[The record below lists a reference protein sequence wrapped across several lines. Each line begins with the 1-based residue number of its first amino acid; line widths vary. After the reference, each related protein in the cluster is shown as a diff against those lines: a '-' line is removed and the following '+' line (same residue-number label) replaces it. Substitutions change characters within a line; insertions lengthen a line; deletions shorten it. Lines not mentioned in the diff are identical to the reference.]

1 MENVI
6 LNTPLPLTQDFKSLK
21 EEALA
26 YVQAYGANTWTNL
39 NPSDPGVTII
49 DQLCYAL
56 TELGYCNGFAI
67 SDILTGA
74 NGKLQLN
81 NQFYLPENILTTS
94 PVTVNDYK
102 KYLID
107 SVDGLKNAMIYAE
120 NNVFYQ
126 IFFAVK
132 EGETTEQMPLEVF
145 YSLNKCRNM
154 NELFLPPVALIP
166 YTQYL
171 TGTIE
176 ITDENEVSAIL
187 MAINKAIKN
196 YIFPFVKQ
204 VGYLA
209 LEQEGLTS
217 DEIFNGPLLQHGW
230 IDHNALGTKRTTI
243 SVDEIYEVMM
253 TIGGVSKVVQ
263 LALVDENESVYNPT
277 TQIFDIAMGRLS
289 VSCKGKTLN
298 FNLDQVLSR
307 TKPAE
312 IDVVLGAAV
321 DVQTEVPK
329 GKYRDINSY
338 YSIQNTF
345 PEIYAVGA
353 SAIIANA
360 TKFQIAQSRQLKGYL
375 TLFDQVLANQFSQLA
390 NVEQLFS
397 FKNSMTAN
405 PSDLKEFYA
414 VKTDEEKRHIIYP
427 APYLTFS
434 PSYFYQSIY
443 HIPNIRPLLK
453 DNNEFRLMRNDE
465 SKKELAHES
474 WLAYKQNPYNP
485 YMNGLMAFMTDERND
500 LTRRNTILDHLLAR
514 HGESPLV
521 IDALIDGTTY
531 TRNKLKDQVI
541 IKSLYLQNLGLLSYH
556 RFKAYNFLGANRL
569 ENLSAQVPVSYEQ
582 AIYDNDTI
590 DFIFNMEKVD
600 HQEKLTAIDFINYSG
615 LELKLGLLFG
625 LKVQYKNYIIDCY
638 QNTDE
643 IDRGNAI
650 RLATW
655 MIQQRKGF
663 IFLETNL
670 LWAYTTF
677 EIQLILNNSLC
688 VFKEPVDYRQLLTIY
703 TIFIQKRQFSIL
715 IYDGQQF
722 LQVGDYRF
730 PVEIFEAPIQEQAAE
745 NAFFFLKIENGP
757 VLNSDQMEM
766 IFDQAVALVFPLFLK
781 SETFINRLII
791 FLQESLPATLS
802 YNYTFIDDDLLEPFV
817 STFVSWHNSLLF
829 VDPSVPQGLV
839 SHLDNEQGTVFPAA
853 AMANQFF
860 QLKWDS
866 DE

>member
-6 LNTPLPLTQDFKSLK
+6 LNTPLPITQDFKSLK

-26 YVQAYGANTWTNL
+26 YVQTYGANTWTNL

-56 TELGYCNGFAI
+56 TELGYCNGFTI
-67 SDILTGA
+67 SDILTGS
-74 NGKLQLN
+74 NGKLQLK

-94 PVTVNDYK
+94 PVTFTDYK

-107 SVDGLKNAMIYAE
+107 SVDGLKNAMIYPE

-126 IFFAVK
+126 VYFAVK
-132 EGETTEQMPLEVF
+132 NDATAEQMPLEVF
-145 YSLNKCRNM
+145 YALNKCRNM
-154 NELFLPPVALIP
+154 NELFLPPAQLVP

-176 ITDENEVSAIL
+176 VANENETSAIL
-187 MAINKAIKN
+187 MAINKAIEN
-196 YIFPFVKQ
+196 YIFPLVKQ

-209 LEQEGLTS
+209 LEQEGLTTN
-217 DEIFNGPLLQHGW
+217 EIFNGPLLRHGW
-230 IDHNALGTKRTTI
+230 IDANKLGSKRATI
-243 SVDEIYEVMM
+243 SVDEIYQLIM
-253 TIGGVSKVVQ
+253 TIEGVNSVAQ
-263 LALVDENESVYNPT
+263 LALVDENEHVYEPI
-277 TQIFDIAMGRLS
+277 TQIIDITISRLNIS
-289 VSCKGKTLN
+289 SKGKTLN

-312 IDVVLGAAV
+312 INVVLGAAV

-345 PEIYAVGA
+345 PEIFAVGA

-390 NVEQLFS
+390 NIEQLFS

-414 VKTDEEKRHIIYP
+414 VKNDEQKRHIVYP

-443 HIPNIRPLLK
+443 HIPHIRPLLK
-453 DNNEFRLMRNDE
+453 DNNEFKLMRKDE
-465 SKKELAHES
+465 SEKELAHES

-485 YMNGLMAFMTDERND
+485 YMHGLMEFMTDERND
-500 LTRRNTILDHLLAR
+500 LTRRNDMLDHLLAR

-521 IDALIDGTTY
+521 IDALIDGTIY

-556 RFKAYNFLGANRL
+556 RCKAYNFLAANRL
-569 ENLSAQVPVSYEQ
+569 ENLAAQVPVSYEQ
-582 AIYDNDTI
+582 AIYDSDTI
-590 DFIFNMEKVD
+590 DFIFDMEKVD
-600 HQEKLTAIDFINYSG
+600 HHEKLTAIDFINYAG

-625 LKVQYKNYIIDCY
+625 LKVQYKNYLIDCY
-638 QNTDE
+638 QNPDE
-643 IDRGNAI
+643 IARGNAI

-663 IFLETNL
+663 ILMETNL
-670 LWAYTTF
+670 LWAYNTF

-688 VFKEPVDYRQLLTIY
+688 VVKQPVDYRQLLTIN
-703 TIFIQKRQFSIL
+703 TIFIKKQQFTI
-715 IYDGQQF
+715 IVDNNERF
-722 LQVGDYRF
+722 LQVGGYSF
-730 PVEIFEAPIQEQAAE
+730 IVEMFDVPTQEQATE
-745 NAFFFLKIENGP
+745 NAFFYLKIEDGP
-757 VLNSDQMEM
+757 VLNPDQMEM
-766 IFDQAVALVFPLFLK
+766 IFDHTVALVFPLFLK
-781 SETFINRLII
+781 SETFINRLSI
-791 FLQESLPATLS
+791 FLQESLPTTQTYKYA
-802 YNYTFIDDDLLEPFV
+802 FINDDLLTPFV

-839 SHLDNEQGTVFPAA
+839 SHFDGEQVPAVV
-853 AMANQFF
+853 MANKFF